1 MKKTLVLVGGVVF
14 AALLAV
20 SCGNKQAAEENA
32 EAVEEVVEE
41 EVVAEPAAEVV
52 VDDAELLSAAQKA
65 GLAKCNCYN
74 SETKS
79 VNDDCIDAIFAGVDA
94 AYKDNQKFI
103 DEMEKTYKNC
113 IKEKAEAAAKDVA
126 KEGAHKAADA
136 LAKKLAK

>member
-1 MKKTLVLVGGVVF
+1 MLLLCNFKSFKTKNKMKKTLVLVGGVVF

-32 EAVEEVVEE
+32 EAVEEVVAE

-94 AYKDNQKFI
+94 
-103 DEMEKTYKNC
+103 
-113 IKEKAEAAAKDVA
+113 
-126 KEGAHKAADA
+126 G
-136 LAKKLAK
+136 

>member
-32 EAVEEVVEE
+32 EAVEEVVE

-113 IKEKAEAAAKDVA
+113 IKEKAEAAAKDAA
-126 KEGAHKAADA
+126 KEGANKAADA